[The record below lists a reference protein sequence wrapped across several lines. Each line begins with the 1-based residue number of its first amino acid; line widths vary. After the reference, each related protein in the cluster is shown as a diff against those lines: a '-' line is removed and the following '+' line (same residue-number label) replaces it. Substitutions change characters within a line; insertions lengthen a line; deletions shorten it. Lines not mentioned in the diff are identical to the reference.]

1 MNERN
6 DKMKKDEFKM
16 NFFFDENGPT
26 FEELVM
32 EAFEE
37 KVLEIIEKYNEK
49 NYSSLSNTDENN
61 TEKVEK

>member
-1 MNERN
+1 MNKRN

-16 NFFFDENGPT
+16 NIFFDENGPT

-37 KVLEIIEKYNEK
+37 KILEIIEKYNEK
-49 NYSSLSNTDENN
+49 NNSSLSNTDENN
-61 TEKVEK
+61 TEKVEN

>member
-6 DKMKKDEFKM
+6 DKMEKDEFKV
-16 NFFFDENGPT
+16 NIFFDENGPT

-37 KVLEIIEKYNEK
+37 KLLEIIEKYNEK
-49 NYSSLSNTDENN
+49 NNFSLSNTDKNN
-61 TEKVEK
+61 TEKVEN

>member
-26 FEELVM
+26 FEEIVM

-37 KVLEIIEKYNEK
+37 KLLEIIEKYNGK

-61 TEKVEK
+61 TEKVEN

>member
-16 NFFFDENGPT
+16 NFFFDEDGPT

-32 EAFEE
+32 EIFEE
-37 KVLEIIEKYNEK
+37 RLNEIIEKYNEK
-49 NYSSLSNTDENN
+49 KYSSLSNKDEYN
-61 TEKVEK
+61 TEKVEN